1 MNNIISQFAH
11 IFIHYYSNKAF
22 STCKL
27 FISEP
32 TKSQEAKMG
41 RLFGIFEINTP
52 SRENSQILTQLIS
65 DLEEIYYSQADDD
78 NADIEN
84 TLEKTL
90 AEINLKF
97 NQLIKEKKF
106 YLVGNLNEYTIKE
119 KMSFAIGV
127 LKEEKLYL
135 SYLNNIALFLIHKI
149 KQDYKLVDVKKI
161 ASEEKDAQ
169 TQEKTAKLFS
179 NLITG
184 EIKPQDYL
192 FLCNSSFLDFVSL
205 ERIQKIITS
214 LPLHKAAEYFKN
226 SLLQFEGHNFAA
238 IMIKNFLIEDAEK
251 NQSPSSL
258 VSITELNITETS
270 TERLL
275 EPSFLSNLKVLPAYL
290 KNFFRKKEKQDLQ
303 DGNDMPKIQVEAI
316 KTSGIINAFKN
327 LINYLIVKLKRLF
340 KNIFA
345 KTPYLNE
352 KINNLKI
359 FLRLKIAYLGTK
371 LKKIPNLSK
380 ILLII
385 AVLLIILFIYST
397 SYFKNQQIKNEHAQE
412 FDKLAAQIEDKK
424 NQAASDLIYGN
435 EEKAR
440 SEIAEA
446 QQLLTNLV
454 IESQKQKDK
463 QNELNKGVEEVVA
476 KLRHITT
483 ITEPILIADLSAQQ
497 PENINVSNLIYQ
509 NNQVFAF
516 DSINNISYQINL
528 DTREIKKNTSN
539 LPDLGQIVKAKK
551 IDDKILIYQAKN
563 NFVQFENNRYIP
575 IDVSLPASA
584 QIVDFV
590 SYNSRLYTLAANL
603 NQIYR
608 QPQTEAG
615 YGSGLNWLKDSFDLK
630 NIVSMGI
637 DTNIWLLDKA
647 GPVLKFNKGR
657 KQNFS
662 PKNLEPALESPSQLF
677 TNDETNYLYIL
688 EPKNKRI
695 IVLDKEGNLIIQYY
709 NETFDN
715 LKAFEVVEK
724 EKKMFVINDN
734 KIYFFNLTHIK

>member
-32 TKSQEAKMG
+32 TKNQEAQMG

-65 DLEEIYYSQADDD
+65 DLEEIYYSQINDEQ
-78 NADIEN
+78 ADIEN
-84 TLEKTL
+84 ILEKTL

-97 NQLIKEKKF
+97 TQLIKEKKF

-119 KMSFAIGV
+119 KINFAIGV
-127 LKEEKLYL
+127 LKDEKLYL
-135 SYLNNIALFLIHKI
+135 SYLNNVALFLIHKT
-149 KQDYKLVDVKKI
+149 KQDYKLIDIKKI
-161 ASEEKDAQ
+161 AQEVKDNQ
-169 TQEKTAKLFS
+169 VQEKNAKLFS
-179 NLITG
+179 NLING
-184 EIKPQDYL
+184 EIKAQDYL
-192 FLCNSSFLDFVSL
+192 FLCNSSFLEFITL

-238 IMIKNFLIEDAEK
+238 IMIKNFSIEDAEATP
-251 NQSPSSL
+251 SPSSL

-275 EPSFLSNLKVLPAYL
+275 EPSFWSNLKALPLYL
-290 KNFFRKKEKQDLQ
+290 KHFFTKKEKPSL
-303 DGNDMPKIQVEAI
+303 PALE
-316 KTSGIINAFKN
+316 KTTSPVQTKSPTILKPIISLGKYLNTKFKKAGQG
-327 LINYLIVKLKRLF
+327 LL
-340 KNIFA
+340 A
-345 KTPYLNE
+345 KTPYLND
-352 KINNLKI
+352 KINNLKV
-359 FLRLKIAYLGTK
+359 FLRLKIAYFGTN

-385 AVLLIILFIYST
+385 AILLVILFVYST
-397 SYFKNQQIKNEHAQE
+397 SYFKNQQIKNEHDQE
-412 FDKLAAQIEDKK
+412 FQKIATQIEEKK
-424 NQAASDLIYGN
+424 NQADSDLIYGN
-435 EEKAR
+435 EDKAR

-446 QQLLTNLV
+446 QQLLANLMV
-454 IESQKQKDK
+454 ESQKQKDR
-463 QNELNKGVEEVVA
+463 QTELNKGIEEIVA

-483 ITEPILIADLSAQQ
+483 VSEPILIADLSAQQ
-497 PENINVSNLIYQ
+497 AENINVLNLLYQ
-509 NNQVFAF
+509 NNQLLAF
-516 DSINNISYQINL
+516 DSINNLGYQINL
-528 DTREIKKNTSN
+528 DTREIKKITCN
-539 LPDLGQIVKAKK
+539 LSDLGQIVKAKK

-563 NFVQFENNRYIP
+563 SFIQFTGTGFLSFP
-575 IDVSLPASA
+575 VSLPVSA
-584 QIVDFV
+584 KIADFA
-590 SYNSRLYTLAANL
+590 SYNGRLYTLDLNT

-608 QPQTEAG
+608 QPKAETG
-615 YGSGLNWLKDSFDLK
+615 YGDGVNWLRDSMDLK
-630 NIVSMGI
+630 NIVSLGI
-637 DTNIWLLDKA
+637 DTNIWLLDST
-647 GPVLKFNKGR
+647 GQILKFNKGR

-662 PKNLEPALESPSQLF
+662 PKDLEPALEAPAQLI

-688 EPKNKRI
+688 ESKNKRI
-695 IVLDKEGNLIIQYY
+695 VVLDKEGNLITQYF
-709 NETFDN
+709 NPSFDN
-715 LKAFEVVEK
+715 LKAFELVEK